1 MIKLQRKKEIKNLIF
16 SNFSQFCKKKKN
28 NKIKK
33 KQKYIKKKAKGR
45 NLIF

>member
-16 SNFSQFCKKKKN
+16 SNFSQFCKKKN

-33 KQKYIKKKAKGR
+33 KQKYIKKKSKGR